1 MLPLLPF
8 SVWAARSVRWGVLAA
23 FALAGVWLRLPDTP
37 PLLPPLYV
45 SRFVMLLPV
54 LWTIGWWL
62 AARLPGLREL
72 RRDPHRRLWALA
84 LLLLAL
90 WAFASQLW
98 AFQRGPHPEVG
109 ATAALQFG
117 LVALFA
123 LACACA
129 GPPHRHILAVLALML
144 AAHALIAGAQVA
156 NQRWLGL
163 AALGEFRVT
172 LESPGVSVVQA
183 GDARW
188 LRPYGLM
195 PHPNMLAGALL
206 LGTLAAAALALNS
219 SRWLRWL
226 GIALTTVGLYAL
238 LLTFSR
244 AAWLGLA
251 AGGLALAAGVW
262 RAGALRRA
270 LPLALSLL
278 AAGTLFAALYWPFV
292 LARAG
297 TGGETT
303 EQRSVAD
310 RVVYTQFALQAI
322 SEFPLAGVGIG
333 NFPWRAS
340 YYLMF
345 VGFDLRGDNVHNVY
359 LSAWAELGTVGL
371 GLLAVALA
379 AGTWA
384 AVRAQPTVE
393 RAALLAGFAALSVV
407 GLFDHYPWTIL
418 HFQVAWWGL
427 LALAGAPAVTR
438 ETAKQRAAL

>member
-1 MLPLLPF
+1 MLPLLPL
-8 SVWAARSVRWGVLAA
+8 SVWPARFVRWGVLAS
-23 FALAGVWLRLPDTP
+23 FALAGVWLRLPLAP

-45 SRFVMLLPV
+45 SRFVILLPV
-54 LWTIGWWL
+54 LWTVVWWL
-62 AARLPGLREL
+62 AAGSPGMREL
-72 RRDPHRRLWALA
+72 RGDPHRRLWALA

-90 WAFASQLW
+90 WAFASQSW
-98 AFQRGPHPEVG
+98 AFQREPHPEVG
-109 ATAALQFG
+109 ATAALQLG
-117 LVALFA
+117 LAALFA

-129 GPPHRHILAVLALML
+129 GPPHRHILAALASAL

-156 NQRWLGL
+156 NQGWLGL
-163 AALGEFRVT
+163 TALGEFRVT
-172 LESPGVSVVQA
+172 PESPGVSVVQA

-206 LGTLAAAALALNS
+206 LGTLAAAALALSS
-219 SRWLRWL
+219 SRWRHWF
-226 GIALTTVGLYAL
+226 GTALTAAGLYAL

-251 AGGLALAAGVW
+251 AGVLALAAGLW
-262 RAGALRRA
+262 RAGALRRV

-278 AAGTLFAALYWPFV
+278 AAGTLFTALYWPFV

-303 EQRSVAD
+303 EQRSIAD

-322 SEFPLAGVGIG
+322 SEFPLGGVGIG

-371 GLLAVALA
+371 GLLIVALV
-379 AGTWA
+379 AGAWA
-384 AVRAQPTVE
+384 AVRALQAQPTVE

-418 HFQVAWWGL
+418 HFQAAWWGL
-427 LALAGAPAVTR
+427 LALAGAPSVTL
-438 ETAKQRAAL
+438 EASKQ

>member
-1 MLPLLPF
+1 MSLLLPLSAWP
-8 SVWAARSVRWGVLAA
+8 ARFVRWGVLTS
-23 FALAGVWLRLPDTP
+23 FALAGVWLRLPTAP
-37 PLLPPLYV
+37 PPLPPLYV
-45 SRFVMLLPV
+45 SRFLVLLPL
-54 LWTIGWWL
+54 LWTVMWWL
-62 AARLPGLREL
+62 AGGQPGLRKL
-72 RRDPHRRLWALA
+72 RHDLHRRLWALA

-98 AFQRGPHPEVG
+98 AFQREPHPEVG

-129 GPPHRHILAVLALML
+129 GPPHRHILAALALAL

-163 AALGEFRVT
+163 TALGEFRVT

-183 GDARW
+183 GDVRW

-206 LGTLAAAALALNS
+206 LGTLAAAGLTLRS
-219 SRWLRWL
+219 SRWPRWF
-226 GIALTTVGLYAL
+226 GTALTAAGLYAL

-251 AGGLALAAGVW
+251 AGGLALAAGLW
-262 RAGALRRA
+262 RAGTLRRA

-278 AAGTLFAALYWPFV
+278 AAGALFAALYWPFV

-297 TGGETT
+297 TGSETT

-322 SEFPLAGVGIG
+322 GEFPLAGVGIG

-340 YYLMF
+340 YYLTS

-371 GLLAVALA
+371 GLLVVALA

-384 AVRAQPTVE
+384 AVRALLAQPTVE

-418 HFQVAWWGL
+418 HFQAAWWGL
-427 LALAGAPAVTR
+427 LALAGAPHAAPEGV
-438 ETAKQRAAL
+438 KQ